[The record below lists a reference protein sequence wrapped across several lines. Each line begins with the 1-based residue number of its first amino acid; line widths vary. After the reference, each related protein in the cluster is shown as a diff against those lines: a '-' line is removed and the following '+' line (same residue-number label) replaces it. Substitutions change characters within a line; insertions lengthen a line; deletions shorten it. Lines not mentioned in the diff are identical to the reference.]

1 MVTSRLTMAE
11 AQRSAPEARLR
22 SDLPSLPP
30 HESLVA
36 ALEAAAKTEIPF
48 LTLHVGRQQHAL
60 SYKHALEGAWRVS
73 AALRKRGVKKGD
85 RVALLLP
92 TSLLFVESLLG
103 SMLAGAVPVPL
114 ASPMT
119 FGGVERYL
127 KNLTVILK
135 DAGAQWMITYPRIQE
150 AAAADDELKAI
161 LRHVLTEADF
171 DGSAPVDPR
180 SASISGADLA
190 FLQYTSGTTGRPK
203 GVMVSHRAAVSNTY
217 SISCGLEQRPGDVG
231 VSWLPLFHDMGLIG
245 ALLLSICH
253 PFPLHVMPPERF
265 IVRPG
270 GWLKLMG
277 EVGATL
283 SPAPN
288 FAYDLC
294 TSRGGDIEGVDLSK
308 WRVALNGSEPV
319 HLPTIERFTSHF
331 ASNGFKPESLMPV
344 YGMAEATLAVT
355 FSAAH
360 QRATSLAVERK
371 TLEIEGRVV
380 RSELPGARMAVS
392 VGRPLA
398 GMSVSITSDSGRVL
412 EDGEVGEIRV
422 AGPSLMD
429 GYFQNEVASAAAL
442 CDGWLRTGDLGFVW
456 GGQLYIT
463 GRAKEMVIKSGRN
476 LYPYDIE
483 RIVGELPGVRLG
495 GVAAFGRTNET
506 TGTDDLIVVAETSQ
520 KESSEHEALT
530 KAIRGEVLA
539 VLGVGIDVVRL
550 WPVGSVPRTSSGKI
564 RRKECARLLEEEA

>member
-1 MVTSRLTMAE
+1 MAE
-11 AQRSAPEARLR
+11 PTRSAPEAHVSSEEASR
-22 SDLPSLPP
+22 PP
-30 HESLVA
+30 HETLLS
-36 ALEAAAKTEIPF
+36 ALDAGAAADVPW
-48 LTLHVGRQQHAL
+48 LSLHVGRQTHETTFVRAR
-60 SYKHALEGAWRVS
+60 EGAWRVS
-73 AALRKRGVKKGD
+73 AALRQRGIRRGD
-85 RVALLLP
+85 RVALLVP
-92 TSLLFVESLLG
+92 TSLLFVEALLG
-103 SMLAGAVPVPL
+103 TMMAGAVPVPL

-135 DAGAQWMITYPRIQE
+135 DAGAEWMVTYPRIRE
-150 AAAADDELKAI
+150 AVSADDELKT
-161 LRHVLTEADF
+161 LLKHVLVEADF
-171 DGSAPVDPR
+171 DGSAPIDPR
-180 SASISGADLA
+180 TPSVSGSDLA

-203 GVMVSHRAAVSNTY
+203 GVMVSHRAVVANTY
-217 SISCGLEQRPGDVG
+217 SISRGLEQRPGDVG

-245 ALLLSICH
+245 ALLLSVCH

-270 GWLKLMG
+270 GWLKLLS
-277 EVGATL
+277 EVKGTL

-294 TSRGGDIEGVDLSK
+294 TSRGGDTDGIDLSA

-319 HLPTIERFTSHF
+319 HMPTIGRFTERF
-331 ASNGFKPESLMPV
+331 AQNGFRGESLIPV

-355 FSAAH
+355 FSPAGKGPSA
-360 QRATSLAVERK
+360 LAVDRNA
-371 TLEIEGRVV
+371 LEESGRVAP
-380 RSELPGARMAVS
+380 SQAANARMAVS

-398 GMSVSITSDSGRVL
+398 GMSVRIADDAGRTVSP
-412 EDGEVGEIRV
+412 GTVGEIQV

-429 GYFQNEVASAAAL
+429 GYFHNDVASAAAL
-442 CDGWLRTGDLGFVW
+442 SGGWLRTGDLGFVVD
-456 GGQLYIT
+456 GRLYIT

-483 RIVGELPGVRLG
+483 RVVGELPGIRLG
-495 GVAAFGRTNET
+495 GVAAFGRSNES

-520 KESSEHEALT
+520 TETAEREALA

-539 VLGVGIDVVRL
+539 VLGVGVDDVRL
-550 WPVGSVPRTSSGKI
+550 WPVGAVPRTSSGKI
-564 RRKECARLLEEEA
+564 KRKECARLVEEGT